1 MSGLLEKCQTNISM
15 YFFSA
20 QIQGTRLKKDGTLWD
35 KSVPTCKVWL
45 VGIRGYMKLRWGKYY
60 PNSVPTLFGCTSQ
73 LLINFSAVTKDP
85 KIKSNLVG
93 KTPKPLWLKK
103 TSKCMS
109 LSVVII

>member
-1 MSGLLEKCQTNISM
+1 MEHYGTNLSLLVRLGWLGLE
-15 YFFSA
+15 
-20 QIQGTRLKKDGTLWD
+20 G
-35 KSVPTCKVWL
+35 
-45 VGIRGYMKLRWGKYY
+45 MKLRWVKYY
-60 PNSVPTLFGCTSQ
+60 PNSVPTLFECPSQ